1 MLPMSA
7 ILNVM
12 TWWPSWIKVIYKVL
26 YWWVQVMKCM
36 TFHNLSF
43 TFVLSIY
50 KLNLAFI
57 NVIPRQSANM
67 RGNNYCD
74 CRQKCD
80 FGGFRQMLLLFFC
93 IMVFNATFNNISVI
107 SWWSVLY
114 LLDCHSDYMSFRIP
128 TYMYFTLD

>member
-50 KLNLAFI
+50 KLNLSNKYKTDHHDITEILLKVAL
-57 NVIPRQSANM
+57 NTM
-67 RGNNYCD
+67 M
-74 CRQKCD
+74 QKKQQQHLAKPPKSH
-80 FGGFRQMLLLFFC
+80 F
-93 IMVFNATFNNISVI
+93 
-107 SWWSVLY
+107 
-114 LLDCHSDYMSFRIP
+114 
-128 TYMYFTLD
+128 

>member
-1 MLPMSA
+1 
-7 ILNVM
+7 
-12 TWWPSWIKVIYKVL
+12 
-26 YWWVQVMKCM
+26 MKCM

-50 KLNLAFI
+50 KLNVAFI

-80 FGGFRQMLLLFFC
+80 FGGFAKCCCCFF
-93 IMVFNATFNNISVI
+93 A
-107 SWWSVLY
+107 SWCLMPLSTIFQLY
-114 LLDCHSDYMSFRIP
+114 RGGQFYI
-128 TYMYFTLD
+128 Y